1 MLFKMVEQMQ
11 AREEKVTYFLDLLL
25 SLLIFIWFFQ
35 QLMVE
40 DVERPVNDVFGIA
53 WFVTLLANLVSLK
66 QRL

>member
-1 MLFKMVEQMQ
+1 MLFKMVEHMQ
-11 AREEKVTYFLDLLL
+11 ARDEKVTYFLDLLL

-40 DVERPVNDVFGIA
+40 DVERPVNDVFRIA

-66 QRL
+66 QKL